1 MGSVALSNHAYGLSA
16 NSTSQSS
23 DCKVIKSAWMAGRAP
38 KIPGARFSRK
48 KNVGFSEIHWTSDT
62 SLVSL
67 ALWKEAYGLYG
78 TFTSQSIVCKVK

>member
-1 MGSVALSNHAYGLSA
+1 MGSLQTLLARAVTARSN
-16 NSTSQSS
+16 
-23 DCKVIKSAWMAGRAP
+23 KVLGWQAGPPKSREHDFP
-38 KIPGARFSRK
+38 EK

-78 TFTSQSIVCKVK
+78 TFTSQSIVCKVN